1 MIDDWAIVLGLELN
15 KLFLRVRTGIS
26 MSSYLISVSC
36 YGYYKASVTGRM
48 LLPFFFRRGGGCLT
62 MFQTH
67 RVPTVTESSRNVMEK
82 VRSCLKCGV

>member
-36 YGYYKASVTGRM
+36 YGYLL
-48 LLPFFFRRGGGCLT
+48 LLPVVCCYRFFLGEGGGVSQCFRLT
-62 MFQTH
+62 EY
-67 RVPTVTESSRNVMEK
+67 R
-82 VRSCLKCGV
+82 RSLNLLET